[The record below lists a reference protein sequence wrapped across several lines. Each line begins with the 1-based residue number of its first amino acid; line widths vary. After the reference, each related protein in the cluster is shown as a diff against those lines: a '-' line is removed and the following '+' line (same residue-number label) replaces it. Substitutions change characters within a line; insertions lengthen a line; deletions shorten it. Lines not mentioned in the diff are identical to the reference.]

1 VTSFDKAVSSYT
13 PPTTPPAPPAPAQI
27 TFTDEYEE
35 KKRLRMQIVAWNHE
49 HPAIDLAKI
58 NEAFSSLQQ
67 ASDRAAAAMRFLH
80 YELEIISQLED
91 LAHAAFVGPDDD
103 ATEEDMVYSDQYDD
117 ADTDPDPDTDTGE
130 YE

>member
-13 PPTTPPAPPAPAQI
+13 PPTTDPPAPAQI

-35 KKRLRMQIVAWNHE
+35 KMRLRMQILTWNHE
-49 HPAIDLAKI
+49 RPEIDLPKVT
-58 NEAFSSLQQ
+58 EAFSLIQQ
-67 ASDRAAAAMRFLH
+67 ASDQASAAIRFLH

>member
-13 PPTTPPAPPAPAQI
+13 PPTTDPAQI

-35 KKRLRMQIVAWNHE
+35 KMRLRMQILNRHSAQTGHE
-49 HPAIDLAKI
+49 HPEIDLAKI
-58 NEAFSSLQQ
+58 NEAFSLIGQ
-67 ASDRAAAAMRFLH
+67 ASDRAAAATRFLH

-117 ADTDPDPDTDTGE
+117 TDDTDTGE